1 MRRRSFLKT
10 VGGTA
15 GLALTGDRAVAID
28 PAPTAEHAVGGIP
41 RRALGRTGA
50 SLSVVGFPGLALIHY
65 DQKQSTEGLHA
76 AVDRGANYFDVA
88 PAYGKGECETK
99 MGIGLQGIA
108 RDRYFLSCK
117 TKKRDKAGARQELEQ
132 SLKLL
137 KTDHF
142 DLYQL
147 HHLRW
152 REEVDQCFGPGGA
165 MDTLLKARKQGLVKY
180 LGFSAHTTKAAL
192 WAMKAFHFDTVMFP
206 IDFVELLHFGFGKPV
221 LDLAREQ
228 GVSVLAIKAMSFG
241 AWPKDAKRTRKWW
254 YRSAETPEEVS
265 LAVRF
270 ALGQPNVISII
281 PPSFIDLYEKAIDAA
296 KTSMAPLTAEE
307 LKRLDEIAQQS
318 GSIFQHDEKQAGC
331 APDRRRHGLASPY
344 DEGCGHWA

>member
-1 MRRRSFLKT
+1 MRRRSFLKS
-10 VGGTA
+10 VGGAA
-15 GLALTGDRAVAID
+15 GLALGGDAAMAAQAA
-28 PAPTAEHAVGGIP
+28 PAPEERVGGLP
-41 RRALGRTGA
+41 RRALGRSDA
-50 SLSVVGFPGLALIHY
+50 KLSVVGFPGLALIHY
-65 DQKQSTEGLHA
+65 DQKASTAGLRA

-99 MGIGLQGIA
+99 MGIGLEGVA

-117 TKKRDKAGARQELEQ
+117 TKKRDKASARQELEQ

-152 REEVDQCFGPGGA
+152 RDEVEQAFGPGGA
-165 MDTLLKARKQGLVKY
+165 IETLIEARKQGLVKY

-192 WAMKAFHFDTVMFP
+192 LAMKAFRFDTVMFP
-206 IDFVELLHFGFGKPV
+206 IDFVELMHFGFGKPV
-221 LDLAREQ
+221 LELAREQ

-241 AWPKDAKRTRKWW
+241 AWPKGAQRTRKWW

-265 LAVRF
+265 LAVRY
-270 ALGQPNVISII
+270 ALSQPNVISII
-281 PPSFIDLYEKAIDAA
+281 PPSFIDLYEKAIEAA
-296 KTSMAPLTAEE
+296 KGGLAPLTADET
-307 LKRLDEIAQQS
+307 KRLDDIAQRS

-331 APDRRRHGLASPY
+331 APHRRRRGPASPY
-344 DEGCGHWA
+344 DDACGHWA